1 MMADDAA
8 TFVQTRQFGDAAV
21 TAICDGT
28 ARWLPNLAV
37 PEDEWRA
44 AIPEADAAGRI
55 TIGFHVFHI
64 RAPDASI
71 LVDAGFDDP
80 DSAWGR
86 KFAAT
91 WEGVTRSPGA
101 EAGLAAIGVAPEA
114 ITHLVITHAHF
125 DHYVGTTVERD
136 GGFAPRFPNARVL
149 LGRADRDRSRY
160 GMPPDPELA
169 PRMEALARTGLL
181 DLVDG
186 DRELTPEVTLLHAPG
201 ESPGHS
207 MVRVESGGE
216 RCYLLGD
223 LLHHPC
229 EVIHRDWVLTNR
241 DAAAMRASRDALI
254 AEAAPHH
261 ATLAFSHA
269 PFPPWGHIVPTGAGF
284 RWVWT
289 E

>member
-8 TFVQTRQFGDAAV
+8 TFVETRRIGDATV

-28 ARWLPNLAV
+28 ARWQPNLAV

-64 RAPDASI
+64 RTPDASI

-86 KFAAT
+86 KFAAI
-91 WEGVTRSPGA
+91 WEGVARSPGA
-101 EAGLAAIGVAPEA
+101 EAGLAAIGVAPEE

-125 DHYVGTTVERD
+125 DHYVGATVERD

-149 LGRADRDRSRY
+149 LGKADRTQSRY
-160 GMPPDPELA
+160 GTPPDPELA
-169 PRMEALARTGLL
+169 PRMDALARAGLL

-186 DRELTPEVTLLHAPG
+186 DRELAPGVTMLHAPG

-207 MVRVESGGE
+207 IVRVESGEE

-241 DAAAMRASRDALI
+241 DAAAMRASRDRLI

-284 RWVWT
+284 RWVWVG
-289 E
+289 

>member
-1 MMADDAA
+1 MAEDAA
-8 TFVQTRQFGDAAV
+8 TFVATRRCGAAAV
-21 TAICDGT
+21 TAISDGT
-28 ARWLPNLAV
+28 ARWRPNFTA

-64 RAPDASI
+64 RTPDASI

-91 WEGVTRSPGA
+91 WEGVARSPGV
-101 EAGLAAIGVAPEA
+101 EAGLAAIGVAPAA
-114 ITHLVITHAHF
+114 ITHLAITHAHF
-125 DHYVGTTVERD
+125 DHYVGATVERD
-136 GGFAPRFPNARVL
+136 GDLAPRFPKARVL
-149 LGRADRDRSRY
+149 LGRADHTHSRY
-160 GMPPDPELA
+160 GTPPDPELA
-169 PRMEALARTGLL
+169 PRMAALARAGLL
-181 DLVDG
+181 DLMDG
-186 DRELTPEVTLLHAPG
+186 DREIAPGVTLLHAPG

-207 MVRVESGGE
+207 VVRVASSGE

-241 DAAAMRASRDALI
+241 DATAMRASRDALI
-254 AEAAPHH
+254 AAAAPHH

-284 RWVWT
+284 RWVWAA
-289 E
+289 